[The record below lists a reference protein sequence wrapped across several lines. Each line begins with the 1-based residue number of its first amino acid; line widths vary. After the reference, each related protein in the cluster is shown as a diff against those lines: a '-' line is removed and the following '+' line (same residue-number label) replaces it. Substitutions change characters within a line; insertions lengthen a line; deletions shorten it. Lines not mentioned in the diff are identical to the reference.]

1 MVDKYGSKQF
11 SFNVN
16 NSQFYNNSMSLST
29 SNIFEAPYE
38 RKIRKNELIVEGK
51 NNQKIIYQQ
60 SNLNID
66 EETIESKDL
75 NRLYQSI
82 DGGNNYNYRLLG
94 NRDISEAYSTNPSKF
109 SGNIKSDEITNLKN
123 HNTFKNGLNT
133 CLNNNS
139 NYKLDYNFT
148 SKQSNINK
156 LNEMKNTGIKL
167 MKDIKNDD
175 ISDEIMNSVEKEN
188 VNVNK
193 TLFSKNII
201 KPVKKYKLNFNKFFK
216 LKDSLKVNIFKFLD
230 CFDYYTFSISSQVL
244 YDILIGI
251 LKIQCKL
258 ISDNFNSKYKRQL
271 YSTKPVMHVCKI
283 KDIKGKRFHIYLV
296 IKADIF
302 SNKLVNKNVS
312 IGYICKFFTDSSS
325 HSNSFNFDVVPYSHS
340 NSIWLMRE
348 YTSVRLNNSIV
359 FF

>member
-1 MVDKYGSKQF
+1 MVDKYGNKQF

-16 NSQFYNNSMSLST
+16 NSQFYNNSMSMST
-29 SNIFEAPYE
+29 SNIFETPYE

-60 SNLNID
+60 SNFNVD

-94 NRDISEAYSTNPSKF
+94 NKDISEAYSTNPDPYK
-109 SGNIKSDEITNLKN
+109 GKVVTGDVVNIKNL
-123 HNTFKNGLNT
+123 NTFKNGLNT

-139 NYKLDYNFT
+139 NYKLDYNLT

-156 LNEMKNTGIKL
+156 LNNLKNNGIKT
-167 MKDIKNDD
+167 MKDIKDED
-175 ISDEIMNSVEKEN
+175 YSEEIMNSVEKEN
-188 VNVNK
+188 INVNK
-193 TLFSKNII
+193 TSFAKTII
-201 KPVKKYKLNFNKFFK
+201 KPVKKYKINFNKFFK

-230 CFDYYTFSISSQVL
+230 SFDYYTFSISSQVL
-244 YDILIGI
+244 YDILINI
-251 LKIQCKL
+251 LKVQCKL

-271 YSTKPVMHVCKI
+271 YSTKPLMHVCKI
-283 KDIKGKRFHIYLV
+283 KDLKGKRFHIYLV

-325 HSNSFNFDVVPYSHS
+325 HSNSFKFDVVPYSHS
-340 NSIWLMRE
+340 NVIWLMRE
-348 YTSVRLNNSIV
+348 YTSVRL
-359 FF
+359 F